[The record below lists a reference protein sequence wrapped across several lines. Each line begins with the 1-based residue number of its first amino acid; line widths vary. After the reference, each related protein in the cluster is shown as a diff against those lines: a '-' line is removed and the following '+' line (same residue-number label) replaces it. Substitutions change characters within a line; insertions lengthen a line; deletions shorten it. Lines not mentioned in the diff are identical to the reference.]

1 MRARA
6 ARHPGGHSE
15 PVLHVEALIARLL
28 LWGGLLSIVLILLGL
43 ALYAGHGGFHGQV
56 LQLHR
61 VARPARQEHPAEV
74 FVSLSDVLRGLGAR
88 PVDPLAVIA
97 LGLVLLLM
105 TPVLGVAL
113 AIPGFL
119 AAGDY
124 RYTAIAGI
132 VFAMLVV
139 SVLLAGGAG

>member
-1 MRARA
+1 MRART
-6 ARHPGGHSE
+6 RHRSGDGGA

-28 LWGGLLSIVLILLGL
+28 LWGGLVSIMLVLLGL
-43 ALYAGHGGFHGQV
+43 AVYVGRGGFHGQV
-56 LQLHR
+56 LEVHR
-61 VARPARQEHPAEV
+61 VVRPAREDHPPDG
-74 FVSLSDVLRGLGAR
+74 FVSLGDVLRGLEAR
-88 PVDPLAVIA
+88 PIDPLAVIG

-113 AIPGFL
+113 AIPSFV

-124 RYTAIAGI
+124 RYTAIASI

>member
-6 ARHPGGHSE
+6 ARRPDGDSE

-28 LWGGLLSIVLILLGL
+28 LWGGLVSIVLILLGL
-43 ALYAGHGGFHGQV
+43 ALYADQRGFHGQV

-61 VARPARQEHPAEV
+61 VVRPGRQEHPPEV

-124 RYTAIAGI
+124 RYTVIAGI

>member
-1 MRARA
+1 MSARVP
-6 ARHPGGHSE
+6 RRPDEDRE

-28 LWGGLLSIVLILLGL
+28 LWGGLLSIVLVLIGLGL
-43 ALYAGHGGFHGQV
+43 YASHGGFHGQV
-56 LQLHR
+56 ELHR
-61 VARPARQEHPAEV
+61 VERPARQDHPSEV
-74 FVSLSDVLRGLGAR
+74 FVSLSEVLHGLTAR
-88 PVDPLAVIA
+88 PVNPLAVIG

-119 AAGDY
+119 AAADY
-124 RYTAIAGI
+124 RYTAIASI

-139 SVLLAGGAG
+139 SVLLAGGVG

>member
-1 MRARA
+1 M
-6 ARHPGGHSE
+6 
-15 PVLHVEALIARLL
+15 LHVETLIARLL
-28 LWGGLLSIVLILLGL
+28 LWGGLLSIALILLGL
-43 ALYAGHGGFHGQV
+43 ALYAGHGGFRGHV
-56 LQLHR
+56 LELHR
-61 VARPARQEHPAEV
+61 VVRPERQDHPAQV
-74 FVSLSDVLRGLGAR
+74 FVSLADVLRGLKAR

-119 AAGDY
+119 AASDY